1 MFSQDECLD
10 RLRRGLEME
19 EKLANSLSLLCLES
33 TLPADLPESTRK
45 RISQILEILQRD
57 TLRHERNVRHW
68 LTRVERGEL
77 THE

>member
-1 MFSQDECLD
+1 MLSQDECLD

-33 TLPADLPESTRK
+33 TLPTDLPEPTQK
-45 RISQILEILQRD
+45 RISQILNILQRD
-57 TLRHERNVRHW
+57 TLRHEQNVSHW
-68 LTRVERGEL
+68 LTRVEQGDL

>member
-10 RLRRGLEME
+10 RLQRGLEME

-33 TLPADLPESTRK
+33 TQPTDLPEPTRK
-45 RISQILEILQRD
+45 RIFQILEILHRD
-57 TLRHERNVRHW
+57 TLRHEQNVRHW
-68 LTRVERGEL
+68 LARLERGEL